1 MFDAQKLLDQFLG
14 TGSAGTGQ
22 GPSHGP
28 ASPAPGTGAPAPPQ
42 ASQGRGVNPLAGVAG
57 GALAGGL
64 AGVLLGSKK
73 GRKVA
78 GTVAA
83 YGGAA
88 LVGGLAWKAWRDW
101 QSGRTAAPPAQTPA
115 ARNPAPAPLPP
126 PPADTPFL
134 PPPDRPDAVQDHSRM
149 LLRAM
154 IMAAKADGHIDGD
167 EYRRIFD
174 HLDGMGLDADAKAF
188 VMDELGRP
196 MDVAAVTEGVTCPEM
211 AADVYAASLLAI
223 DPDGPAERG
232 YLAML
237 AARLGLE
244 PALVAHLHASV
255 AEATA

>member
-14 TGSAGTGQ
+14 AGSAGAAQDTPQ
-22 GPSHGP
+22 GTAPSTPGST
-28 ASPAPGTGAPAPPQ
+28 AQAPRGTGAH
-42 ASQGRGVNPLAGVAG
+42 PLAGVAG

-78 GTVAA
+78 GTVAT

-101 QSGRTAAPPAQTPA
+101 QAGRATATPSPPAQGSAVDPV
-115 ARNPAPAPLPP
+115 PP

-134 PPPDRPDAVQDHSRM
+134 PPPDRPEAVQDHSRV

-154 IMAAKADGHIDGD
+154 ITAAKADGHIDGD

-174 HLDGMGLDADAKAF
+174 CLDGMGLDADAKAF

-211 AADVYAASLLAI
+211 AAEVYAASLLAI

-244 PALVAHLHASV
+244 PALIAHLHASV
-255 AEATA
+255 AESTA